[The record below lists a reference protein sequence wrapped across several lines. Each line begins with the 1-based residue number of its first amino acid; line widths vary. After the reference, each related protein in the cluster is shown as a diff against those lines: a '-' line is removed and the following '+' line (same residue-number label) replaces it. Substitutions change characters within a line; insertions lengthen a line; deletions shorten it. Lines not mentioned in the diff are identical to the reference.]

1 MISMNTGPYRLSLAT
16 LLAAPLVYGLFL
28 AANALITV
36 REVTLVVSPQRVLE
50 RVTPEITEPG
60 KPRTKQRP
68 VPLEAAQKPPPPP
81 RPAVASEGLVPTG
94 PVWGGEAPER
104 FDVGKISFGAI
115 SASPIDGRELVAV
128 RPPVPTIPA
137 AAVSRGISGSCN
149 VTFDVDTAG
158 RPQNVAAQC
167 TDNVFRAEAERA
179 VRRAE
184 FLPAIR
190 NGQPVIQK
198 NAVYPIEFI
207 VE

>member
-16 LLAAPLVYGLFL
+16 LMAAPLVYGLFL

-50 RVTPEITEPG
+50 KVTPQISEPG
-60 KPRTKQRP
+60 KPRTKP
-68 VPLEAAQKPPPPP
+68 KPLPLEAAQKPPPPP

-104 FDVGKISFGAI
+104 FDVGKISFGVI

-137 AAVSRGISGSCN
+137 AAISRGISGSCN
-149 VTFDVDTAG
+149 VTFDVDTTG

>member
-50 RVTPEITEPG
+50 RVTPEIAEPG
-60 KPRTKQRP
+60 KPRTKHKP

-81 RPAVASEGLVPTG
+81 RPVVSSEGLVPTG

-104 FDVGKISFGAI
+104 FDVGSIKFGVI

-128 RPPVPTIPA
+128 RPPVPVIPA
-137 AAVSRGISGSCN
+137 AAISRGISGSCN

-190 NGQPVIQK
+190 NGQPVIQE
-198 NAVYPIEFI
+198 NAIYPIEFI

>member
-1 MISMNTGPYRLSLAT
+1 MISMNTGPYRLTLAT
-16 LLAAPLVYGLFL
+16 LMAAPLVYGLFL

-36 REVTLVVSPQRVLE
+36 REVNLVASPQRVLE
-50 RVTPEITEPG
+50 KVTPQIPEPS
-60 KPRTKQRP
+60 KPNTKP
-68 VPLEAAQKPPPPP
+68 KPLPLEVAPKPPPPP

-94 PVWGGEAPER
+94 PVWSGDTPEI
-104 FDVGKISFGAI
+104 FDIGKITFGAI
-115 SASPIDGRELVAV
+115 SASPIDGRDLVAV
-128 RPPVPTIPA
+128 RPPMPVIPPGA
-137 AAVSRGISGSCN
+137 ISRGISGSCN
-149 VTFDVDTAG
+149 VSFDVDTAG
-158 RPQNVAAQC
+158 RPQNISAQC

>member
-16 LLAAPLVYGLFL
+16 LMAAPLVYGLFL

-36 REVTLVVSPQRVLE
+36 REVNLVAGPQRVLE
-50 RVTPEITEPG
+50 KVTPEIPEPG
-60 KPRTKQRP
+60 KPRTQPKP
-68 VPLEAAQKPPPPP
+68 LPLEAAQKPPPPP

-94 PVWGGEAPER
+94 PVWSGEAPER
-104 FDVGKISFGAI
+104 FDIGNITFGAI

-137 AAVSRGISGSCN
+137 AAISRGISGSCN

-167 TDNVFRAEAERA
+167 TDNVFLAEAERA

-198 NAVYPIEFI
+198 NAVYPIKFI

>member
-36 REVTLVVSPQRVLE
+36 REVTLVVSPQRVLTI
-50 RVTPEITEPG
+50 VTPERRETDA
-60 KPRTKQRP
+60 PRAKQRP
-68 VPLEAAQKPPPPP
+68 LPLEAAQKPPPPP
-81 RPAVASEGLVPTG
+81 RPVVSSEGIGPVG

-104 FDVGKISFGAI
+104 FDVGKISFGVI

-128 RPPVPTIPA
+128 RPPVPVIPA
-137 AAVSRGISGSCN
+137 AAISRGVSGSCN

-198 NAVYPIEFI
+198 NAIYPIEFI

>member
-16 LLAAPLVYGLFL
+16 LLAAPLVYSLFL

-50 RVTPEITEPG
+50 RVTPEIAEPG
-60 KPRTKQRP
+60 KPRTKP
-68 VPLEAAQKPPPPP
+68 KPLPLEAAQKPPPPP

-104 FDVGKISFGAI
+104 FDIGNITFGAI

-137 AAVSRGISGSCN
+137 AAISRGISGSCN

-167 TDNVFRAEAERA
+167 TDNVFRTEAERA

>member
-16 LLAAPLVYGLFL
+16 LMAAPLVYGLFL

-36 REVTLVVSPQRVLE
+36 REVTLVVSPQRVLDK
-50 RVTPEITEPG
+50 VTPQISEPA
-60 KPRTKQRP
+60 KPRTKP
-68 VPLEAAQKPPPPP
+68 KPLPLEAAQKPPPPP

-104 FDVGKISFGAI
+104 FDIGNITFGAI

-128 RPPVPTIPA
+128 RPPMPTIPA
-137 AAVSRGISGSCN
+137 AAISRGVSGSCN

-167 TDNVFRAEAERA
+167 TDNVFRTEAERA